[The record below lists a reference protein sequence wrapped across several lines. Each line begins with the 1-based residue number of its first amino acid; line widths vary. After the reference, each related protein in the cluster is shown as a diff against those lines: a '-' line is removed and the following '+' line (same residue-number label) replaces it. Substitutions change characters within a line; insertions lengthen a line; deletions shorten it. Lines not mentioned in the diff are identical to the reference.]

1 MPSKSIKLS
10 DMRFSPVFEF
20 FITKTLEDCQSIL
33 NNSGFRW
40 HASSHPTLSN
50 VCVVKPHDENEL
62 RSNKGLDESEEVVD
76 LLREKAGA
84 TQSDKTG
91 FYIHWHLL
99 DKDGVGIMSPKQLT
113 NTIVD
118 WYNFIR
124 IIEMILPES
133 RRGDDL
139 ENLRGINLYEI
150 DSLIQRA
157 RNVGEDNKEAMT
169 NFLDKPLNGNLSD
182 IHIDTRLKTL
192 VFRKGI
198 IIVDKILLR
207 LWMEF
212 TRNFTK
218 FRMKAYKDG
227 KPVFKNFVTIMKDTN
242 ERLSLTADEG
252 LVWSFRQVFEY
263 RAGNLGLLETAE
275 EVAIT
280 LAKRDTV
287 IQDAILGITN
297 KIKKRYHRN

>member
-1 MPSKSIKLS
+1 
-10 DMRFSPVFEF
+10 
-20 FITKTLEDCQSIL
+20 
-33 NNSGFRW
+33 
-40 HASSHPTLSN
+40 
-50 VCVVKPHDENEL
+50 
-62 RSNKGLDESEEVVD
+62 
-76 LLREKAGA
+76 
-84 TQSDKTG
+84 
-91 FYIHWHLL
+91 
-99 DKDGVGIMSPKQLT
+99 
-113 NTIVD
+113 
-118 WYNFIR
+118 
-124 IIEMILPES
+124 MILPES

-150 DSLIQRA
+150 DSLTERA

-169 NFLDKPLNGNLSD
+169 NFLDMPLNGNLRD
-182 IHIDTRLKTL
+182 IHMDTGLKTL

-227 KPVFKNFVTIMKDTN
+227 KPVFKNFVKIMKDKN
-242 ERLSLTADEG
+242 ERLSLKAEKG

-263 RAGNLGLLETAE
+263 RAGNLGLLKTAE

-280 LAKRDTV
+280 LAKRDTD